1 MYILVLQLI
10 RIVHHEHSSRFAPPN
25 SVGFIN
31 AQSKLRISSDQV
43 DYTNGTLYAPFGS
56 SLVVTCEGGMGEK
69 RWYYLDVSA
78 SKTYVGTDLSS
89 IVYQSSGQLFIG
101 DFQRIQEVDF
111 FCEDESLS
119 TVFTRLR
126 EGVFNIQTLVPLL
139 DLP

>member
-31 AQSKLRISSDQV
+31 AQSNLRILSDQV
-43 DYTNGTLYAPFGS
+43 EYTNGTLYAPFGS

-69 RWYYLDVSA
+69 MWYNLGLSG
-78 SKTYVGTDLSS
+78 SKIYVDTDLSQT
-89 IVYQSSGQLFIG
+89 VYQSSGQLFLG
-101 DFQRIQEVDF
+101 DFQRIQAVDI
-111 FCEDESLS
+111 FCEDESPS
-119 TVFTRLR
+119 TVFTRLM